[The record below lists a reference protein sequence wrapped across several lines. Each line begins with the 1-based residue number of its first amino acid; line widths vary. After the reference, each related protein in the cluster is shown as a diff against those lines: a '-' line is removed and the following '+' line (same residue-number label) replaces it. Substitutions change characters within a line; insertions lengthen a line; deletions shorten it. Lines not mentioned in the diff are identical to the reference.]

1 MLTVHGVPELRKR
14 VQRWRELHQKIAF
27 VPTMGNLHAGHIAL
41 VKRAHELAQR
51 VVVSIFV
58 NPLQFGPGEDFAH
71 YPRTLDADKLQ
82 LAIAGV
88 DLLFVPDVETMYP
101 QGSAQTTRVAVP
113 GLSGILEGEHRPG
126 HFEGVATVVCKL
138 FNCVQPDVTVFGE
151 KDYQQLQVIRRMVRD
166 LCMPMEIAGVPTIR
180 EPDRLA
186 MSSRNQYLTRAE
198 REIAP
203 VLYHRLRETADALQ
217 DGAND
222 FAALER
228 AAAAQLGE
236 AGFRPDYVAVR
247 EAGTLDT
254 PTDATRRLVVLG
266 AAWLGKARLIDN
278 IVVDLESD
286 DRTVNL
292 RAQRAPG

>member
-1 MLTVHGVPELRKR
+1 MLTVHGVVELRKR
-14 VQRWRELHQKIAF
+14 VQRWRELHQKIAL

-58 NPLQFGPGEDFAH
+58 NPLQFGPDEDFAR

-82 LAIAGV
+82 LAVAGV

-101 QGSAQTTRVAVP
+101 QGSEQTTRVVVP
-113 GLSGILEGEHRPG
+113 GLSDILEGKHRPG

-138 FNCVQPDVTVFGE
+138 FNCVQPDMAIFGE
-151 KDYQQLQVIRRMVRD
+151 KDYQQLQVVRRMVRD
-166 LCMPMEIAGVPTIR
+166 LCMSIEIAGVPTMR

-203 VLYHRLRETADALQ
+203 VLYHRLRDVADALR
-217 DGAND
+217 DGASD
-222 FAALER
+222 FEALER
-228 AAAAQLGE
+228 AAAAQLGA

-247 EAGTLDT
+247 EAGTLDI
-254 PTDATRRLVVLG
+254 PTQATRRFVVLG

-278 IVVDLESD
+278 IPADLETG

-292 RAQRAPG
+292 RAQPAPG

>member
-1 MLTVHGVPELRKR
+1 MLTEHGVAELRKR
-14 VQRWRELHQKIAF
+14 IQRWRELHQKIAF

-58 NPLQFGPGEDFAH
+58 NPLQFGPGEDYAR
-71 YPRTLDADKLQ
+71 YPRSLDADKLQ
-82 LAIAGV
+82 LAVAGA
-88 DLLFVPDVETMYP
+88 DLLFVPDMDTMYP
-101 QGSAQTTRVAVP
+101 QGPEHTTRVVVP
-113 GLSGILEGEHRPG
+113 ELSGILDGEHRPG
-126 HFEGVATVVCKL
+126 HFDGVATVVCKL
-138 FNCVQPDVTVFGE
+138 FNMVQPNLALFGE
-151 KDYQQLQVIRRMVRD
+151 KDYQQLMLVRRLVRD
-166 LCMPMEIAGVPTIR
+166 LCLPVEIHGVSTVR

-203 VLYHRLRETADALQ
+203 LLYRNLLEVADAIRE
-217 DGAND
+217 GAAD
-222 FAALER
+222 VALLER
-228 AAAAQLGE
+228 EAARHLSD

-247 EAGTLDT
+247 EAGSLAPATE
-254 PTDATRRLVVLG
+254 ATRHFVVLG

-278 IVVDLESD
+278 IRVDLQQD

-292 RAQRAPG
+292 RGHRPSG

>member
-1 MLTVHGVPELRKR
+1 MLTVHGAGELRKR
-14 VQRWRELHQKIAF
+14 VQRWRELHQRVAF

-58 NPLQFGPGEDFAH
+58 NPLQFGPDEDFAR

-82 LAIAGV
+82 LAVAGV

-101 QGSAQTTRVAVP
+101 QGSVQTTRVVVP
-113 GLSGILEGEHRPG
+113 GLSTILEGEHRPG

-138 FNCVQPDVTVFGE
+138 FNCVQPDVAVFGE

-166 LCMPMEIAGVPTIR
+166 ICIPVEIAGVPTMR

-203 VLYHRLRETADALQ
+203 VLYHRLREVADALR
-217 DGAND
+217 DGASD
-222 FAALER
+222 FADLER
-228 AAAAQLGE
+228 GAAAQLGA

-247 EAGTLDT
+247 DAGTLE
-254 PTDATRRLVVLG
+254 PPAEATRSFVVLG

-278 IVVDLESD
+278 IVVDPGTG

-292 RAQRAPG
+292 RAQQSPG